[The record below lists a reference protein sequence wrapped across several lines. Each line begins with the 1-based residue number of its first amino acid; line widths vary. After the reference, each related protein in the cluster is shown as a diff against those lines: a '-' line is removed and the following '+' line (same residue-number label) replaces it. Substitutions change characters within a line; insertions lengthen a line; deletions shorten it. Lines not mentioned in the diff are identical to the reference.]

1 MPVKFIIAG
10 TILIMLAIIDAVSL
24 KIPNSLLVILLLSSI
39 VYDLIF
45 EHAKFA
51 SGCISFLVMFIIF
64 GGIYYFY
71 GGLGFGDVKLVACI
85 SYVAGFMST
94 IIICFIASLFGLIF
108 FVLLQKFKVE
118 KQSKI
123 PFAPFLAF
131 AYCVVIIVRSIIY
144 EC

>member
-1 MPVKFIIAG
+1 MSVNFVIAG
-10 TILIMLAIIDAVSL
+10 IILIIIAIIDAISL
-24 KIPNSLLVILLLSSI
+24 KILDSLLCILFLFCLG
-39 VYDLIF
+39 YDLVMNNSYII
-45 EHAKFA
+45 H
-51 SGCISFLVMFIIF
+51 GLISSLAFFLLF
-64 GGIYYFY
+64 GGIYYFW
-71 GGLGFGDVKLVACI
+71 GGLGFGDVKLVTCI

-94 IIICFIASLFGLIF
+94 VIICFIASLFGLIF